1 MVTTSDEGQVGT
13 EADDAAAR
21 KRDVADARDGA
32 TKAGIVPPTEPADDS
47 LATGNRQPTTRLDVP
62 TLRVRVVR
70 IVLRGLCR
78 LLFRVR
84 VEGLERLPRRQM
96 IVCANHMSW
105 IDAFL
110 VLLFL
115 PAELRL
121 FVLGRR
127 TAVMTTP
134 WRTRMI
140 NWLGIMIPLD
150 LDRPEVAMRQ
160 MGRVL
165 EQGGSLVIFPEGGW
179 GYVEG
184 ALKPLRTGAARL
196 SLQSGLPI
204 VPVAILGTKRLQ
216 LRRRLTLRIGVPID
230 PPLSARDD
238 CAGARDDRPGAR
250 DDRPGPTDDRIAVS
264 DGSAAAVRN
273 DPRLG
278 DGSDRD
284 GGDDGSDR
292 DGGNDGSSLRDRGH
306 ALTDTL
312 RQALLALLSGAA
324 V

>member
-1 MVTTSDEGQVGT
+1 MQGNMVTTPDERQARTDVGDAPAR
-13 EADDAAAR
+13 ERDGAGVKDAAAA
-21 KRDVADARDGA
+21 VGSPPSADPMDS
-32 TKAGIVPPTEPADDS
+32 S
-47 LATGNRQPTTRLDVP
+47 LATDNWQLTTRLGVP

-78 LLFRVR
+78 LVFRVR
-84 VEGLERLPRRQM
+84 VEGWEQLPRRQM

-115 PAELRL
+115 PAEPRL
-121 FVLGRR
+121 CVLGKR
-127 TAVMTTP
+127 TAVMTTA
-134 WRTRMI
+134 WRARVV

-184 ALKPLRTGAARL
+184 AVKPLRTGAARL
-196 SLQSGLPI
+196 SLRSGLPI
-204 VPVAILGTKRLQ
+204 VPIGIVGTSRLQ
-216 LRRRLTLRIGVPID
+216 LRRRLTLRIGAPIH
-230 PPLSARDD
+230 P
-238 CAGARDDRPGAR
+238 RPGPC
-250 DDRPGPTDDRIAVS
+250 DDRPGPCDDRP
-264 DGSAAAVRN
+264 GPMN
-273 DPRLG
+273 DSIMPG
-278 DGSDRD
+278 DGPAEATRK
-284 GGDDGSDR
+284 GPTIGDQGD
-292 DGGNDGSSLRDRGH
+292 LRDRGH

-312 RQALLALLSGAA
+312 RRALLALLSSDT

>member
-1 MVTTSDEGQVGT
+1 MVTTPRERQTRTVGDT
-13 EADDAAAR
+13 VPARERVVAGVKDVTTAAGSPP
-21 KRDVADARDGA
+21 VTTLLDGPL
-32 TKAGIVPPTEPADDS
+32 TTD
-47 LATGNRQPTTRLDVP
+47 TRQRTTRLSAP
-62 TLRVRVVR
+62 TPRVRAVR

-84 VEGLERLPRRQM
+84 VEGLEHLPRRQM

-115 PAELRL
+115 PAEPRL

-127 TAVMTTP
+127 TAVMTTA
-134 WRTRMI
+134 WRTRVV

-150 LDRPEVAMRQ
+150 LDQPEVAMRQ
-160 MGRVL
+160 MGHVL

-179 GYVEG
+179 GYVES

-196 SLQSGLPI
+196 SLWSGLPI
-204 VPVAILGTKRLQ
+204 VPVGITGASRLR
-216 LRRRLTLRIGVPID
+216 LRGRLTLRIGAPIN
-230 PPLSARDD
+230 PWPSPHDD
-238 CAGARDDRPGAR
+238 Q
-250 DDRPGPTDDRIAVS
+250 PGPADD
-264 DGSAAAVRN
+264 DSAAR
-273 DPRLG
+273 G
-278 DGSDRD
+278 DGSTVATRNASTVDD
-284 GGDDGSDR
+284 QGDQDD
-292 DGGNDGSSLRDRGH
+292 LRDRGH

-312 RQALLALLSGAA
+312 RQALLALLSGDT

>member
-1 MVTTSDEGQVGT
+1 MITTAKEKQTRTVGET
-13 EADDAAAR
+13 VPAR
-21 KRDVADARDGA
+21 ERDVAGVKDVTTAAGSPPVTTLLDGPL
-32 TKAGIVPPTEPADDS
+32 TTDTRR
-47 LATGNRQPTTRLDVP
+47 LTTRLSAP
-62 TLRVRVVR
+62 TPRVRVVR
-70 IVLRGLCR
+70 IALHGLCR

-84 VEGLERLPRRQM
+84 VEGLEHLPRRQM

-115 PAELRL
+115 PAEPRL

-127 TAVMTTP
+127 TAVMTTA
-134 WRTRMI
+134 WRTRVV

-150 LDRPEVAMRQ
+150 LDQPEVAMRQ

-196 SLQSGLPI
+196 SLRSGLPI
-204 VPVAILGTKRLQ
+204 VPVGITGASRLR
-216 LRRRLTLRIGVPID
+216 LRGRLTLRIGAPIN
-230 PPLSARDD
+230 PRPGSRDD
-238 CAGARDDRPGAR
+238 QP
-250 DDRPGPTDDRIAVS
+250 
-264 DGSAAAVRN
+264 GSADDSTAW
-273 DPRLG
+273 G
-278 DGSDRD
+278 DGSKAATRNGSTVDD
-284 GGDDGSDR
+284 QGDQ
-292 DGGNDGSSLRDRGH
+292 NDLRDRGH

-312 RQALLALLSGAA
+312 RQALLALLSGDT